1 MQDGYKPGDPLSSV
15 PSPVGRGLTT
25 ASMACRHRAATLLL
39 MLDFLWRMFNTD
51 NRPADYLG
59 PSMSV
64 GSIITLSG
72 VAFAVKPFGFEQVDI
87 SSSPQTDCDPSLGSL

>member
-1 MQDGYKPGDPLSSV
+1 MQDGYKPGDPLCCAYQGEVDYSLSAV
-15 PSPVGRGLTT
+15 TGSNINIV
-25 ASMACRHRAATLLL
+25 
-39 MLDFLWRMFNTD
+39 LDFLWGMFNTD

-87 SSSPQTDCDPSLGSL
+87 SSSPRLTVILAG

>member
-1 MQDGYKPGDPLSSV
+1 MQDGYKPGDPLCC
-15 PSPVGRGLTT
+15 
-25 ASMACRHRAATLLL
+25 ASQGEVDYSLSAVTGSNINIV
-39 MLDFLWRMFNTD
+39 LDFLWRMFNTD